1 MDIFTTQLTKVAP
14 NQIRPEKLRVKAIAK
29 DARIHKL
36 KDDVKELESEETWGK
51 NTQENNE
58 PNQQSEA
65 HDEVDERSDE
75 DDDDNHHLDL
85 YV

>member
-14 NQIRPEKLRVKAIAK
+14 NRIRPEKLRVKAIAK

-51 NTQENNE
+51 NTKENNE
-58 PNQQSEA
+58 SNQQNEA
-65 HDEVDERSDE
+65 HDEVDERSN
-75 DDDDNHHLDL
+75 DDDEGDQHLDL